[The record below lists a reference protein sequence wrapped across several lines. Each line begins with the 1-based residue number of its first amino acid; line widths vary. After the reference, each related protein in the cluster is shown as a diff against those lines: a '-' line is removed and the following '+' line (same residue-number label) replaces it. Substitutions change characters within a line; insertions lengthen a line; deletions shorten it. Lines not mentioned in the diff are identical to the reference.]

1 MPQDSAEQRLAAKN
15 AAILL
20 STVRFNS
27 AYTQPRRMLTIL
39 KWALVA
45 AQALGFL
52 LSLFATSQ
60 TQQILGQFNVTT
72 TSGAATAI
80 AHLTNLVSTAVMIFA
95 TFVAET
101 ILQAVL
107 DISDNAIR
115 SYPRPADADQQ
126 AEL

>member
-1 MPQDSAEQRLAAKN
+1 
-15 AAILL
+15 
-20 STVRFNS
+20 
-27 AYTQPRRMLTIL
+27 MLTIL